1 MAAIGRLYRVIFH
14 PNNARNIGHSF
25 PKYVDGQLSFCGKF
39 GKRTLTTQPA
49 VREDPVRKRL
59 SEYGEYIGKVLPRYV
74 QQTQVTN
81 NNELEILIAPE
92 GVLPVLTYLH
102 DHTNAQFKSLA
113 DITAIDVPGRHN
125 RFEVIYNLLSLR
137 FNSRIRIKTY
147 TDELT
152 ALDSAY
158 PVHKVADWF
167 EREIWDMFGIFF
179 SNHPDLRRI
188 LTDYGFE
195 GHPCR
200 KDFPLSGYVEV
211 RWDDELKRVV
221 SEPIELAQEF
231 RKFDLQSP
239 WEQFPLHRN
248 PEPKPLLES
257 ENVKEKE

>member
-1 MAAIGRLYRVIFH
+1 ML
-14 PNNARNIGHSF
+14 
-25 PKYVDGQLSFCGKF
+25 PK
-39 GKRTLTTQPA
+39 
-49 VREDPVRKRL
+49 
-59 SEYGEYIGKVLPRYV
+59 YV
-74 QQTQVTN
+74 QQTQVN
-81 NNELEILIAPE
+81 HNNELEILIAPE
-92 GVLPVLTYLH
+92 GILPVLTFLR

-113 DITAIDVPGRHN
+113 DITAVDVPSRQN
-125 RFEVIYNLLSLR
+125 RFEVVYNLLSLR

-167 EREIWDMFGIFF
+167 EREVWDMYGIFF

-195 GHPCR
+195 GHPFR

-239 WEQFPLHRN
+239 WEQFPLHRDA
-248 PEPKPLLES
+248 EPTPLLEA
-257 ENVKEKE
+257 EQNEEKK